1 MNFKQKLLLRHRN
14 PKGLALRVITYLA
27 IGISLW
33 FHQTTA
39 VIALIGIDML
49 NWFFM
54 QMVKPEQESEMV
66 KKIVQAELDWIRS
79 PWNALKISSVVF
91 GIALFI
97 VLGIGLWHHN
107 WRMLVGS
114 FVLIAILK
122 QLMLK
127 MANSSSSKG

>member
-14 PKGLALRVITYLA
+14 PKGLALRVITYLG
-27 IGISLW
+27 IGIGLW
-33 FHQTTA
+33 YHQTTA
-39 VIALIGIDML
+39 VLILIGIDIL

-54 QMVKPEQESEMV
+54 PMVKPEQESELV
-66 KKIVQAELDWIRS
+66 KKVVQAELDWIRS
-79 PWNALKISSVVF
+79 PWNALKMLSVIL
-91 GIALFI
+91 GIALFTA
-97 VLGIGLWHHN
+97 LGIGLWNHD

-127 MANSSSSKG
+127 